1 MTSEAAFWIRF
12 RHFFLSKDL
21 SRMLHRPQFK
31 PQLRVEVV
39 PGEGV
44 FLLSELHQ
52 AVLQGSLY
60 EIVAPCLDGR
70 PVEEVC
76 AGLRGR
82 ATPAHVFYTLSQLE
96 KRGYLAEADDAR
108 PAGESALWAE
118 QQADPAAAA
127 RRLAETAVTVRAV
140 GAVDAAPLGVLL
152 RSLGVRTDGEQA
164 LTVVATDSYLR
175 SDLRACNE
183 EALQHG
189 RPWLLV
195 KPVGRRVWLGPLF
208 VPGKT
213 GCWACLAERIQANA
227 PVLAYLESKRGY
239 TGEFAAHRAATPAT
253 LQAAWALAATAVAS
267 WVVSGDLP
275 HLEGKVRSLDVLTA
289 ESQTHTLVRLPSCAV
304 CGEPARTDR
313 PVRPVV
319 VSRCK
324 KTYTE
329 DGGHRACSPQQTL
342 DRFGHHVSPI
352 TGAVPMLERD
362 GDGDGNG
369 DGVMHVYVSGHNSS
383 RRARSLLGLRADLRS
398 SNCGKGTTDAQA
410 KASALCEGLERYSG
424 AFRGDDPRRRA
435 RLVDLGD
442 AGIAP
447 NACLLFSDRQ
457 YRERN
462 VWNAAGHR
470 FDEVPLPFDPKADID
485 WTPVWSLSRQDVR
498 YLPAAYCWF
507 NYPQPPDRA
516 FCHACSNGNASGN
529 TIPDAILQGFLEL
542 VERDS
547 VAVWWYNRVRRP
559 GIDLSS
565 FNEPYLGRLEA
576 FLHDHHRDLWALDV
590 TSDLGVPAIVA
601 VSRRTDGPRGGAEQI
616 MFGLGAHL
624 DARIALL
631 RAVTELNQMLGPVLD
646 VPAADPAA
654 CQLTDKQTLH
664 WLRTATLANQPYL
677 EPLEGPRRR
686 AADWAPCRTDNL
698 EDDVLFCQALAERL
712 GSELLVLDQTRPE
725 IDLPVVKVI
734 VPGLRHFWAR
744 FAPGR
749 LYDVPVKLG
758 WLPRPRSEEELNPIP
773 MFL

>member
-1 MTSEAAFWIRF
+1 MF
-12 RHFFLSKDL
+12 R
-21 SRMLHRPQFK
+21 RPQFK
-31 PQLRVEVV
+31 PQFRVEVV

-44 FLLSELHQ
+44 FLLCELHQ
-52 AVLQGSLY
+52 VVLQGSLY
-60 EIVAPCLDGR
+60 ELVAPCLDGR
-70 PVEEVC
+70 AVEEVC
-76 AGLRGR
+76 VRLRGQ
-82 ATPAHVFYTLSQLE
+82 ATPAQIFYTLAQLE

-108 PAGESALWAE
+108 PAAESALWAE
-118 QQADPAAAA
+118 QQVDPAAA
-127 RRLAETAVTVRAV
+127 RRLGGTPVTVRAI
-140 GAVDAAPLGVLL
+140 GAVDAAPLVELL
-152 RSLGVRTDGEQA
+152 RSLGVRTNGEPA
-164 LTVVATDSYLR
+164 LTVVATDGYLR

-195 KPVGRRVWLGPLF
+195 KPVGRWVWLGPLF

-213 GCWACLAERIQANA
+213 GCWACLAERLQANA
-227 PVLAYLESKRGY
+227 PVLAYLESKRGH
-239 TGEFAAHRAATPAT
+239 TGEAAAHRAATPAT
-253 LQAAWALAATAVAS
+253 LQAAWGLAATAVAS
-267 WVVSGDLP
+267 WVVRGDLP

-289 ESQTHTLVRLPSCAV
+289 ESQTHTLVRLPSCPV
-304 CGEPARTDR
+304 CGEPVRADR

-319 VSRCK
+319 VGNCK

-329 DGGHRACSPQQTL
+329 DGGHRVCSPQQTL
-342 DRFGHHVSPI
+342 ERFGHHVSPI
-352 TGAVPMLERD
+352 TGAVSMLERD
-362 GDGDGNG
+362 GSG
-369 DGVMHVYVSGHNSS
+369 DGVMHVYLSGHNSA
-383 RRARSLLGLRADLRS
+383 RRARSLRGLRADLRS

-424 AFRGDDPRRRA
+424 AFRGDEPRRCA
-435 RLVDLGD
+435 RLADLGD

-457 YRERN
+457 YRDRD

-470 FDEVPLPFDPKADID
+470 FDGVPLPFDPKAEID
-485 WTPVWSLSRQDVR
+485 WTPVWSLSRQAVR

-507 NYPQPPDRA
+507 NYPQPADRA
-516 FCHACSNGNASGN
+516 FCYACSNGNAAGN
-529 TIPDAILQGFLEL
+529 TVEEAILQGFLEL

-547 VAVWWYNRVRRP
+547 VALWWYNRVRRP

-565 FNEPYLGRLEA
+565 FNEPYLDQLEA
-576 FLHDHHRDLWALDV
+576 FLHDHHRDLGALDV
-590 TSDLGVPAIVA
+590 TSDLGVPTVVA
-601 VSRRTDGPRGGAEQI
+601 VSRRTDGGAEQI
-616 MFGLGAHL
+616 LFGLGAHL

-646 VPAADPAA
+646 VPAADPTAGH
-654 CQLTDKQTLH
+654 LTDKQTLH

-677 EPLEGPRRR
+677 VPMDVPPRR
-686 AADWAPCRTDNL
+686 AADFPQCRGDNL
-698 EDDVLFCQALAERL
+698 KDDVLFCQALAERL
-712 GSELLVLDQTRPE
+712 GSELLVLDQTRSE

-758 WLPRPRSEEELNPIP
+758 WLPRPWAEEELNPIP